1 MTTQAK
7 ALQQDP
13 HYITVPASADLSTKQ
28 YYFMTITSGQLAVAG
43 AGVRVQGVLD
53 NKPSAADAPGTL
65 QYAGVALV
73 LSGSSG
79 SAGAVS
85 SDASGKA
92 IPTTGTNEI
101 AGYAI
106 HDYGSG
112 EYVAVMLT
120 PAAAIAGGGALEIKT
135 SGALST
141 SKRTSLLATTGTT
154 AYTLGSGL
162 YAGQRKTIQE
172 TLAASI
178 PAGTITGA
186 FLDTD
191 GTTAR
196 TTAAFNAV
204 ADQLELEWTGSAW
217 QVLLKTSVT
226 MG

>member
-1 MTTQAK
+1 MTQAK

-13 HYITVPASADLSTKQ
+13 HFFEAPASADLSLKTN
-28 YYFMTITSGQLAVAG
+28 YFVVLTAGQVAVAS
-43 AGVRVQGVLD
+43 AGVKVAGVLD
-53 NKPSAADAPGTL
+53 NNPNAADKPATV
-65 QYAGVALV
+65 QYGGVAVV

-85 SDASGKA
+85 ADSAGKA
-92 IPTTGTNEI
+92 IPTTGTAETVGL
-101 AGYAI
+101 AL

-112 EYVAVMLT
+112 ENVAVLLT
-120 PAAAIAGGGALEIKT
+120 PSAAIAGGGALEIKT
-135 SGALST
+135 TGALSVV
-141 SKRTSLLATTGTT
+141 KRTSLLATTGTT
-154 AYTLGSGL
+154 AYTLASGL

-172 TLAASI
+172 TLAATI
-178 PAGTITGA
+178 PAGTITGV

-204 ADQLELEWTGSAW
+204 ADQLELEWTGAVW